1 MGTLLQKALGK
12 VALLLYRVCAL
23 FLLYAVLASVLAYM
37 SVMALY
43 AFNTSWVAPVVLSP
57 ADDKSLSLTASL
69 LTTQLTIESLTLDV
83 KRQNDSVAEMRT
95 HLATLM
101 GLEPALEVAIARENK
116 HNAGSGK
123 KLARLEVQKRADNVR
138 TRAGLNRLIEL
149 EAGTNGDLT
158 AGLITKT
165 EAAAQ
170 LTSINQAQAVYTDSE
185 IGAVL
190 LNDNVLQKSTIDT
203 KALDVLDRK
212 AALKSQI
219 AQLEIAIGMAEA
231 QSQADIGHIERLR
244 SSTVPITQTP
254 YYIVKAEGQK
264 ATFAFVPYDNKGGI
278 GIGISVYDCYLKVIL
293 CREVGTIKQVFTSEE
308 HGSHPIFRTDL
319 RGFLVQLDLDNQESA
334 KSKTLFVNRKPLLF

>member
-1 MGTLLQKALGK
+1 MGTILQKALGR
-12 VALLLYRVCAL
+12 VALFLYRMCAL
-23 FLLYAVLASVLAYM
+23 FLLYAVLASVLAYVG
-37 SVMALY
+37 VMVLFAV
-43 AFNTSWVAPVVLSP
+43 NTSWVAPVVVSP
-57 ADDKSLSLTASL
+57 ADDKSLSLRASL
-69 LTTQLTIESLTLDV
+69 LTTQLTIETLTLDV

-101 GLEPALEVAIARENK
+101 GLEPEFEIAIARENTY
-116 HNAGSGK
+116 NAVAGK
-123 KLARLEVQKRADNVR
+123 KLAGLEVQKRADNVR

-149 EAGTNGDLT
+149 EASTNGELT

-170 LTSINQAQAVYTDSE
+170 LTSINQAQAVYTDNE
-185 IGAVL
+185 IGAEL

-203 KALDVLDRK
+203 RALDVLDRK

-219 AQLEIAIGMAEA
+219 AQLEIAIVLAEA
-231 QSQADIGHIERLR
+231 QSQANLGHIERLR
-244 SSTVPITQTP
+244 SSIVPMTQTP
-254 YYIVKAEGQK
+254 YYIIKAEGQK
-264 ATFAFVPYDNKGGI
+264 ATFAFVPYDNKHGI
-278 GIGISVYDCYLKVIL
+278 AVGISVYDCYLKVVL
-293 CREVGTIKQVFTSEE
+293 CREVGFIKQVFSSEE